1 MGFGAN
7 GLGHIAFPY
16 VYLDATYIK
25 ASMRALTDGRDPEA
39 ERSADY
45 RMERPSSGNT
55 IFNAASALLAY
66 PLVDEALRG
75 SRPVHVTRTIG
86 AAGSGGS
93 PPVRSGLDHGSVET
107 RLAQCPPVVSVTM
120 GSPAWKRPSAPL
132 PTLENLWVTIG

>member
-55 IFNAASALLAY
+55 IFNAH
-66 PLVDEALRG
+66 
-75 SRPVHVTRTIG
+75 RPFSHTHSSTRRFEG
-86 AAGSGGS
+86 PG
-93 PPVRSGLDHGSVET
+93 RF
-107 RLAQCPPVVSVTM
+107 M
-120 GSPAWKRPSAPL
+120 
-132 PTLENLWVTIG
+132 